1 MEYERTKEGLIQA
14 DLAKRLGTVLKQY
27 SDFKINEEKFEVS
40 LTLAILQNLLTNCM
54 ELLKELSKKERRE
67 NPFTNELTDNLS
79 DWGISNDCI
88 NINTFEQGKITYEKI
103 FRHLR
108 NALSHP
114 TNLNLKSDY
123 LSTGYTTE
131 NNSKAIEKIILVS
144 SPDVRKNRLIEHNT
158 SNDAKNWKDRQ
169 GTFPKETAITEKDG
183 KYIFTLNSQPF
194 YRVCKI
200 ELRPKQL
207 LNLTFALSTYLSHP
221 LQKDWDG
228 KTFKITKIAA

>member
-14 DLAKRLGTVLKQY
+14 DLAKRLGTVLRQY
-27 SDFKINEEKFEVS
+27 SEFKINEEKFEVS

-54 ELLKELSKKERRE
+54 ELLTKE
-67 NPFTNELTDNLS
+67 NPLTNEITDNLS
-79 DWGISNDCI
+79 DWGISIDCI
-88 NINTFEQGKITYEKI
+88 NTNTFEQGKMTYEKI
-103 FRHLR
+103 FRHIR

-114 TNLNLKSDY
+114 TTLDLKSDY

-131 NNSKAIEKIILVS
+131 NNSKTIEKIFFVS
-144 SPDVRKNRLIEHNT
+144 SPDVTKNRLRKYN
-158 SNDAKNWKDRQ
+158 SYNDAKNWKDRQ
-169 GTFPKETAITEKDG
+169 GTFPKETSIIEENEKF
-183 KYIFTLNSQPF
+183 IFKLNSEPF

-200 ELRPKQL
+200 ELSPKQL

-228 KTFKITKIAA
+228 QTFKITKIAA